1 MFDQFDSIVVEQWA
15 NQYFRGELAENKSF
29 SKFIKSQK
37 KGLLKIV
44 QKQQQRTKQEQKG
57 IWDERL

>member
-1 MFDQFDSIVVEQWA
+1 MFDQFDSIVGEQWA
-15 NQYFRGELAENKSF
+15 NQSPRGELAENKSF

-44 QKQQQRTKQEQKG
+44 QKQQQRTKQEQKA
-57 IWDERL
+57 I